1 MTLRQGLQDFRR
13 RHRDSSFL
21 LPSPLIADRGANKNV
36 RLKGSDRPPRH
47 RALHASRWPALGSAQ
62 FAKQD
67 MASDVAAVAARFSF
81 RREEAI
87 RLILSNAQSRSSS
100 TIIRS
105 MFVSFLA
112 ILNNASRNGSEVVC
126 CALMP
131 KAV

>member
-13 RHRDSSFL
+13 RHRDSFL
-21 LPSPLIADRGANKNV
+21 LASVAPHHRSRREQERAIERKRQATA
-36 RLKGSDRPPRH
+36 PPG
-47 RALHASRWPALGSAQ
+47 ASRFQPARSRLCPICE
-62 FAKQD
+62 
-67 MASDVAAVAARFSF
+67 ARHGRGRGTVLFPP
-81 RREEAI
+81 EIEAI
-87 RLILSNAQSRSSS
+87 RPILGNAQSRSSS